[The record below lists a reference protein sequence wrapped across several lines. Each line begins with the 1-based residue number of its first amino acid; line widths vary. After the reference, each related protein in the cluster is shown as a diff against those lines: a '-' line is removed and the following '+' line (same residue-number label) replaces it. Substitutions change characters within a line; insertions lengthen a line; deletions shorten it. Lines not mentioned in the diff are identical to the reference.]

1 MTGIAAAHG
10 LTVTLEETFG
20 YPVTVNADAAAEFV
34 AATAS
39 DLYGAERFHWMP
51 HPIAAA
57 EDFSFVLRE
66 VPGAILHLGA
76 CPPGRDPRTAPNNH
90 APDAVFDDAVLT
102 DGAALL
108 AELARRR
115 LATAT

>member
-1 MTGIAAAHG
+1 
-10 LTVTLEETFG
+10 
-20 YPVTVNADAAAEFV
+20 
-34 AATAS
+34 
-39 DLYGAERFHWMP
+39 
-51 HPIAAA
+51 
-57 EDFSFVLRE
+57 

-108 AELARRR
+108 AELVLRR
-115 LATAT
+115 LAMAT

>member
-20 YPVTVNADAAAEFV
+20 YPVTVYADAAAEFV